1 MLFWIL
7 AAALAAAI
15 AALMIL
21 ALWRGGDAAVE
32 PGNAQDL
39 GVYRDQLKGVEADL
53 ARGVIAPDEAER
65 LRLEISRRLLE
76 ADRALRGS
84 DIAGRAPKSASVAVA
99 AVLVAVLAAAFAL
112 YARIGAPGYPDLPLQ
127 GRLADAEAAYDAR
140 PSQAEAEAAAAARR
154 GAASAPD
161 PQFVALME
169 RLRAAVAERPDDPLG
184 HELLARNEAI
194 LGNYHAAWT
203 TQEKLIAL
211 KGEAATV
218 ADYMTLA
225 EMMIGATGGIIT
237 PEIEALLADV
247 VANDPG
253 NGTALFYLGM
263 MMAQLDRP
271 DRTFAI
277 WSSLLAK
284 GPESAP
290 WIAPIRRSIDDLAWL
305 AGVRDYVAP
314 APVLL
319 GPSEAEIAAA
329 AALAPEARE
338 AALRAPVEALMA
350 QMAVVGGTAE
360 EWARLIAALAALGE
374 GERAAM
380 IWTEAQQVFADRP
393 DELARVSSAAAGAGL
408 PGGVA
413 APRGPTAGDI
423 ANAAALSPDEQ
434 AAFIES
440 MVARLGDRL
449 AAEGGS
455 AAEWAQLIRA
465 LGTLGRTDEA
475 RARWTAAQAAFAG
488 KPDDLATI
496 RAAAA
501 AAGVAE

>member
-15 AALMIL
+15 AVLMIL
-21 ALWRGGDAAVE
+21 ALWRGDDGANV
-32 PGNAQDL
+32 PGNTQDL

-65 LRLEISRRLLE
+65 LRLEISRRVLE
-76 ADRALRGS
+76 ADRVARGS
-84 DIAGRAPKSASVAVA
+84 DVAGRAPRSASVTAAVA
-99 AVLVAVLAAAFAL
+99 LMALLAAAFGL
-112 YARIGAPGYPDLPLQ
+112 YARIGAPGYPDVPLQ

-140 PSQAEAEAAAAARR
+140 PSQAEAEAQAAARR
-154 GAASAPD
+154 GTPPAPD
-161 PQFVALME
+161 AQVVALME

-194 LGNYHAAWT
+194 LGDYHAAWT

-211 KGEAATV
+211 KGDAATV
-218 ADYMTLA
+218 ADHVMLA
-225 EMMIGATGGIIT
+225 EWMIGATGGIIT
-237 PEIEALLADV
+237 PEIESLLGDI

-277 WSSLLAK
+277 WSSLLAR

-290 WIAPIRRSIDDLAWL
+290 WIAPIRRSINDLAWL
-305 AGVRDYVAP
+305 AGAGNYVAP
-314 APVLL
+314 APVLP
-319 GPSEAEIAAA
+319 GPSEADIAAA
-329 AALAPEARE
+329 AALAPQARE

-350 QMAVVGGTAE
+350 QMAELGGTAD
-360 EWARLIAALAALGE
+360 EWGRLISALAVLDE
-374 GERAAM
+374 TERAAA
-380 IWTEAQQVFADRP
+380 IWAEAQRVFADLP
-393 DELARVSSAAAGAGL
+393 DELARVSDAAARAGL

-423 ANAAALSPDEQ
+423 ANAAALSADEQ
-434 AAFIES
+434 AAFIEG

-455 AAEWAQLIRA
+455 AAEWAQLLRA

-475 RARWTAAQAAFAG
+475 RARWAEAQAAFAG
-488 KPDDLATI
+488 RPDDLATI

-501 AAGVAE
+501 TAGVAE